1 MPNCPFCQE
10 ELKKKEGDDWI
21 CGGWGEVIPTEHIKR
36 HNPPCF
42 DTFNKGR

>member
-1 MPNCPFCQE
+1 MSECPFCQE

-21 CGGWGEVIPTEHIKR
+21 CGGCGEVVPAEHVKT
-36 HNPPCF
+36 HNPQCF